1 MNCLLLEPKLQ
12 STPFVIIII
21 FLNMLLFIG
30 HLHEMGDAAP
40 LLLPFVFLSLYE

>member
-12 STPFVIIII
+12 STPFVIIIF

-30 HLHEMGDAAP
+30 HLHEMGGAAP
-40 LLLPFVFLSLYE
+40 LLLSFVFLSLHE